1 MHMQRIGGKVVGGG
15 ARRRR
20 WAAACLFLLC
30 APGFW
35 GYAACSH
42 AGAAEGRIRLKTRAS
57 ASEGGVGVGE
67 EGTNTRADAPG
78 GTDESWR
85 DKAAERLGLV
95 RSGNRLNLGP
105 GSEAALTASRSAR
118 AGGKTGEKARAGQT
132 TTALPNSVC
141 NITIACH
148 VCPEAAMR
156 DNADYCLS
164 TGWRHQLRC
173 VNEEGVEVE
182 VRFESCKSVLVR
194 LIAASS
200 IGLF

>member
-1 MHMQRIGGKVVGGG
+1 MERTCGKVVGGE

-20 WAAACLFLLC
+20 WAAACLFILC

-35 GYAACSH
+35 GDAAGSH
-42 AGAAEGRIRLKTRAS
+42 AGAAEGRIKLKTRAS

-67 EGTNTRADAPG
+67 DGTDTRADAHG
-78 GTDESWR
+78 GIEESWR
-85 DKAAERLGLV
+85 DKTAERLGLV
-95 RSGNRLNLGP
+95 RNGNRKNAGP
-105 GSEAALTASRSAR
+105 GSEAALTASSSAR
-118 AGGKTGEKARAGQT
+118 VGGKTGGKARAGQT
-132 TTALPNSVC
+132 TTAPPNSAC

-182 VRFESCKSVLVR
+182 VRFESCK
-194 LIAASS
+194 
-200 IGLF
+200 